1 MTKLLALLTICTAV
15 FFVYAVIQSRK
26 TEQTPKVAIDGHEIN
41 VWVARSNQELS
52 KGLGGVSQMNENQGM
67 IFIFT
72 QKDIHPSFW
81 MKDMLI
87 PLDMIWIND
96 GKVAQIHKD
105 VPPPQSPTD
114 NLPLYT
120 PDQPIDYVLEVN
132 AGFSDRNGIEAGDSV
147 EFLGFN

>member
-1 MTKLLALLTICTAV
+1 MKKIFPILSVAVVVFLVLAIIQFRKSNSSSKV
-15 FFVYAVIQSRK
+15 VIDDHQ
-26 TEQTPKVAIDGHEIN
+26 IN

-52 KGLGGVSQMNENQGM
+52 RGLGGVAQMDENQGM
-67 IFIFT
+67 IFIFAQHDT
-72 QKDIHPSFW
+72 RPSFW

-96 GKVAQIHKD
+96 NKVTQIHKD

-132 AGFSDRNGIEAGDSV
+132 AGFSDRNGIEVGDSV
-147 EFLGFN
+147 EMIGI

>member
-1 MTKLLALLTICTAV
+1 MKKLLALIAICAAV
-15 FFVYAVIQSRK
+15 FFVYAVIQSKK
-26 TEQTPKVAIDGHEIN
+26 TKQTPKVVIDEHEIN

-52 KGLGGVSQMNENQGM
+52 KGLGRVSQMNENQGM
-67 IFIFT
+67 IFIFA
-72 QKDIHPSFW
+72 QKNIRPSFW
-81 MKDMLI
+81 MKGMLI
-87 PLDMIWIND
+87 SLDMIWIND

-132 AGFSDRNGIEAGDSV
+132 AGFSDRNEIKIGDSV
-147 EFLGFN
+147 ELMLP